1 MFVMMIWWLGVIEV
15 STMERECLSEIK
27 DSRENMQGS

>member
-1 MFVMMIWWLGVIEV
+1 MFVMVIWWLGVVEV

-27 DSRENMQGS
+27 DSRENMQGP